1 MTRFFDILFSSIGI
15 ILLSPLMAAIAVWI
29 KLTSKGPV
37 FFSQKR
43 VGKDAVE
50 FSMLKFRTM
59 RANAEKEGFLT
70 VGSVDTRIT
79 AAGYFLRKYKL
90 DELPQLFNVIAG
102 KMSIVGPRPEVK
114 KFVDLYSSDQ
124 RIVLSVLPG
133 ITDIASI
140 EFRNENEL
148 LAMQANPEE
157 YYIRHIMPEKIEH
170 NKKFIATPT
179 AANYFRII
187 FLTIRHLL
195 FS

>member
-140 EFRNENEL
+140 EFRNEN
-148 LAMQANPEE
+148 
-157 YYIRHIMPEKIEH
+157 
-170 NKKFIATPT
+170 
-179 AANYFRII
+179 
-187 FLTIRHLL
+187 
-195 FS
+195 

>member
-148 LAMQANPEE
+148 LAMQANPLT
-157 YYIRHIMPEKIEH
+157 RVAALLLVML
-170 NKKFIATPT
+170 T
-179 AANYFRII
+179 AALTYFSALLLTGVRLRDFKRISI
-187 FLTIRHLL
+187 
-195 FS
+195 

>member
-187 FLTIRHLL
+187 FLTIRPLL

>member
-179 AANYFRII
+179 ATNYFRII

>member
-102 KMSIVGPRPEVK
+102 KMSIVGPRP
-114 KFVDLYSSDQ
+114 
-124 RIVLSVLPG
+124 
-133 ITDIASI
+133 
-140 EFRNENEL
+140 
-148 LAMQANPEE
+148 
-157 YYIRHIMPEKIEH
+157 
-170 NKKFIATPT
+170 
-179 AANYFRII
+179 
-187 FLTIRHLL
+187 
-195 FS
+195 

>member
-90 DELPQLFNVIAG
+90 DERPQLFNVIAG